1 MRLVPILL
9 VTAATLASPAFAS
22 SPDAWAAFAGEVT
35 AACVAASELKDA
47 KPVSAQI
54 LFPGERQQAAVLIG
68 GIYPQPHM
76 NGASGTVLC
85 LYDQKSAT
93 AQVQEAAGWQA
104 PLTQP

>member
-1 MRLVPILL
+1 MRRFPILL
-9 VTAATLASPAFAS
+9 VAMSGLAMPALAS

-47 KPVSAQI
+47 KPVSDQI
-54 LFPGERQQAAVLIG
+54 LFPGDRQQVAVLIG
-68 GIYPQPHM
+68 GTYPQPHM
-76 NGASGTVLC
+76 KGAKGTVLC

-104 PLTQP
+104 PVSR

>member
-1 MRLVPILL
+1 MRLAPILL
-9 VTAATLASPAFAS
+9 TALLATPALAS

-47 KPVSAQI
+47 KPVSAQV
-54 LFPGERQQAAVLIG
+54 LFPGDRQQVAVLIA

-76 NGASGTVLC
+76 KGAAGTVLC

-93 AQVQEAAGWQA
+93 AQVSEAAGWQA
-104 PLTQP
+104 PAQP